1 MTVYGR
7 FRDIEKLRL
16 DFLAVA
22 SMCRRMDEE
31 AHANRLIGDLLVCS
45 GALMEDE
52 SVALI
57 RRLPPDPAELKAIL
71 DRFQRVAAD
80 LNSLA
85 AAATAVWRLRNEDR
99 PSEI

>member
-1 MTVYGR
+1 
-7 FRDIEKLRL
+7 
-16 DFLAVA
+16 
-22 SMCRRMDEE
+22 MDEE
-31 AHANRLIGDLLVCS
+31 AHANRLIGDLVFFS

-57 RRLPPDPAELKAIL
+57 RRLPPDPAEVKAIL

-85 AAATAVWRLRNEDR
+85 AAAATVWRLRNEER
-99 PSEI
+99 TGEI